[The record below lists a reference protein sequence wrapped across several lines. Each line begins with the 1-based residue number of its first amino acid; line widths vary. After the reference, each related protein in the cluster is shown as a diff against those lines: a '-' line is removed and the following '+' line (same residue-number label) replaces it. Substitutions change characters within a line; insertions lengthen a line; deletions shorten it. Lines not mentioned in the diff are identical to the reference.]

1 MAIQLQQFLS
11 VAKNNTVVANQN
23 NQGEVTLK
31 SGRFEGKT
39 LSPFAKHTQT
49 QSNLNLQTM
58 GLFLN
63 SLQKEYGSDITSH
76 LASKLDITSGSKP
89 LSGKVI
95 QTIVGEAN
103 AISKAMTAFNAQAV
117 HDFIASPN
125 GAQKLLANNDHEQWL
140 APNNAAG
147 KQFEG
152 LLHEACD
159 KQHHQLT
166 QREIAEIAQTVV
178 DDIHRLPQGIQED
191 FNQVADAFN
200 QKDHYQ
206 VLHNLDNCAQKIMLR
221 AQFDL
226 ADVDK
231 QKLGADDKS
240 GYQQRIV
247 SELTQGLSQTQASD
261 LLNSTLNHPTSK
273 ELVQLLNSPGFKM
286 QVMDDLEQADI
297 PHEEQL
303 LTLTKLC
310 RTETLLDALITE
322 LDKRAHGS
330 DKASQRLN
338 DWVSYYGQGMGAGEI
353 SASDPEFASA
363 FLTMQANDNHLNLDD
378 CGLTQEPVAAQ
389 TKQYVTLTNPTAV
402 TNALKEIAAKVD
414 EKRSE
419 QFEKDFDR
427 ATYLVDGAQISRNED
442 STLDD
447 ISKMPTGVS
456 YFANQELFASVLI
469 SLMNEQ
475 GITPIGDPTS
485 TFNLYNKEDGT
496 MELHAQLDMQ
506 LKMMIGLNEEPLDPD
521 KSSLHLEVNLT
532 IAAHN
537 SQIDAKLN
545 GPINVDYR
553 AAPL

>member
-39 LSPFAKHTQT
+39 LYPFAKHTQT

-95 QTIVGEAN
+95 QTIIGEAN
-103 AISKAMTAFNAQAV
+103 AIAISKAMTAFNAQAV
-117 HDFIASPN
+117 HDFIAS
-125 GAQKLLANNDHEQWL
+125 KLLANNDHEQWL
-140 APNNAAG
+140 DPNNAAG

-178 DDIHRLPQGIQED
+178 DDIHRLPQRIQED
-191 FNQVADAFN
+191 FNQVANAFN

-221 AQFDL
+221 AQFNLD
-226 ADVDK
+226 DVDK
-231 QKLGADDKS
+231 QKLGADDNS
-240 GYQQRIV
+240 AYQQHIV

-261 LLNSTLNHPTSK
+261 LLNSILNHPTSK
-273 ELVQLLNSPGFKM
+273 ELVQLINPPRFKM
-286 QVMDDLEQADI
+286 QVMYDLKQADI
-297 PHEEQL
+297 PYEDQL

-330 DKASQRLN
+330 DKASKRLN
-338 DWVSYYGQGMGAGEI
+338 DWVSYYGQGIGAGEI

-402 TNALKEIAAKVD
+402 TNALKEIAEKVGK
-414 EKRSE
+414 KRSE
-419 QFEKDFDR
+419 LFEKDFDR

-447 ISKMPTGVS
+447 ISKIPTCVS

-475 GITPIGDPTS
+475 GISPIGDPTS

-496 MELHAQLDMQ
+496 MELHAQLDMK
-506 LKMMIGLNEEPLDPD
+506 LNKMIIGLNEETLDPD

-553 AAPL
+553 ADPL

>member
-178 DDIHRLPQGIQED
+178 
-191 FNQVADAFN
+191 VT
-200 QKDHYQ
+200 Y
-206 VLHNLDNCAQKIMLR
+206 
-221 AQFDL
+221 
-226 ADVDK
+226 
-231 QKLGADDKS
+231 
-240 GYQQRIV
+240 IV
-247 SELTQGLSQTQASD
+247 F
-261 LLNSTLNHPTSK
+261 HK
-273 ELVQLLNSPGFKM
+273 VFK
-286 QVMDDLEQADI
+286 
-297 PHEEQL
+297 
-303 LTLTKLC
+303 K
-310 RTETLLDALITE
+310 
-322 LDKRAHGS
+322 
-330 DKASQRLN
+330 
-338 DWVSYYGQGMGAGEI
+338 
-353 SASDPEFASA
+353 
-363 FLTMQANDNHLNLDD
+363 
-378 CGLTQEPVAAQ
+378 
-389 TKQYVTLTNPTAV
+389 
-402 TNALKEIAAKVD
+402 
-414 EKRSE
+414 
-419 QFEKDFDR
+419 
-427 ATYLVDGAQISRNED
+427 
-442 STLDD
+442 
-447 ISKMPTGVS
+447 
-456 YFANQELFASVLI
+456 
-469 SLMNEQ
+469 
-475 GITPIGDPTS
+475 TS
-485 TFNLYNKEDGT
+485 TK
-496 MELHAQLDMQ
+496 
-506 LKMMIGLNEEPLDPD
+506 
-521 KSSLHLEVNLT
+521 
-532 IAAHN
+532 
-537 SQIDAKLN
+537 
-545 GPINVDYR
+545 
-553 AAPL
+553 